1 MSKIRLFFKEKIVN
15 SKSIALDSEKTHYLK
30 RVMRKKNGDKITIF
44 NGKEQWEVELNLTEY
59 TVKPEKKTGML
70 GFVPDIYLYF
80 SLLKSK
86 QTNYLIE
93 KVCELGVKKIIP
105 LKTEFSENFNPNLCR
120 LKKVAIEAVE
130 QSNGILVPE
139 IEKLSSL
146 KEVLKNWNKKRKVF
160 FCDEDRKGKKISK
173 ISLSKKDKVAI
184 FIGPVGGWSLKD
196 KQLFESIEVNKINLG
211 KNILKA
217 DTAAIVSLSGLQ
229 GLIDE

>member
-1 MSKIRLFFKEKIVN
+1 MSKIRLFFKEKIVD

-44 NGKEQWEVELNLTEY
+44 NGKEQWQVELNLTEY

-80 SLLKSK
+80 SLLKNK

-146 KEVLKNWNKKRKVF
+146 KEVLKNWNKERKVF

-184 FIGPVGGWSLKD
+184 FIGPVGGWSLRD

>member
-80 SLLKSK
+80 SLLKNK

-105 LKTEFSENFNPNLCR
+105 LKTEFSENFTPNLCR

-139 IEKLSSL
+139 IEKISSL
-146 KEVLKNWNKKRKVF
+146 EEVLKNWNKERKVF

-184 FIGPVGGWSLKD
+184 FIGPVGGWSLRD

>member
-30 RVMRKKNGDKITIF
+30 KVMRKKNGDKITIF

-59 TVKPEKKTGML
+59 TVKPEKKTGIL

-80 SLLKSK
+80 SLLKNK

-105 LKTEFSENFNPNLCR
+105 LRTEFSENFNPNLCR
-120 LKKVAIEAVE
+120 LKKIAIEAVE
-130 QSNGILVPE
+130 QSNGIFVPE

-146 KEVLKNWNKKRKVF
+146 KEVLKNWNKERKVF

-184 FIGPVGGWSLKD
+184 FIGPVGGWSVRD
-196 KQLFESIEVNKINLG
+196 KHLFESIKVNKINLG

-217 DTAAIVSLSGLQ
+217 IPQRLSLYLVYKV
-229 GLIDE
+229 

>member
-80 SLLKSK
+80 SLLKNK

-105 LKTEFSENFNPNLCR
+105 LKTEFSENFTPNLCR

-146 KEVLKNWNKKRKVF
+146 KEVLKNWDKERKVF

-184 FIGPVGGWSLKD
+184 FIGPVGGWSVRD
-196 KQLFESIEVNKINLG
+196 KHLFESIKVNKINLG

>member
-70 GFVPDIYLYF
+70 GFIPDIYLYF
-80 SLLKSK
+80 SLLKNK

-105 LKTEFSENFNPNLCR
+105 LKTEFSENFTPNLCR

-146 KEVLKNWNKKRKVF
+146 KEVLKNWNKERKVF

-184 FIGPVGGWSLKD
+184 FIGPVGGWSLRD

>member
-80 SLLKSK
+80 SLLKNK

-105 LKTEFSENFNPNLCR
+105 LKTEFSENFTPNLCR

-146 KEVLKNWNKKRKVF
+146 KEALKNWNKKRKVF

>member
-59 TVKPEKKTGML
+59 TVKPEKKTGIL

-80 SLLKSK
+80 SLLKNK

-105 LKTEFSENFNPNLCR
+105 LKTEFSENFTPNLCR

-146 KEVLKNWNKKRKVF
+146 KEVLKNWNKERKVF

-184 FIGPVGGWSLKD
+184 FIGPVGGWSVRD
-196 KQLFESIEVNKINLG
+196 KHFFESIKVNKINLG

-229 GLIDE
+229 GIIDE

>member
-30 RVMRKKNGDKITIF
+30 KVMRKKNGDKITIF

-59 TVKPEKKTGML
+59 TVKPKKKTGML
-70 GFVPDIYLYF
+70 GFIPDIYLYF
-80 SLLKSK
+80 SLLKNK

-146 KEVLKNWNKKRKVF
+146 KEVLKNWNKERKVF

-184 FIGPVGGWSLKD
+184 FIGPVGGWSLRD